1 MEPTKEQRKHVYD
14 YMLSELKGECFSPF
28 LCHLLKNYNGLFT
41 TDFVLIDFPEI
52 LRQKNYDSPLAQ
64 DGVWFLNST
73 DTNESRE
80 DDNFTLRINV
90 LENALIYLN
99 TYISV

>member
-1 MEPTKEQRKHVYD
+1 MELTKEQRKHVYD

-28 LCHLLKNYNGLFT
+28 LCHHLTNYNKLFAT
-41 TDFVLIDFPEI
+41 NFVLIDFPEI
-52 LRQKNYDSPLAQ
+52 LRQKNYNSPLGSE
-64 DGVWFLNST
+64 GVWFLNST

-80 DDNFTLRINV
+80 DDNFTVRINV